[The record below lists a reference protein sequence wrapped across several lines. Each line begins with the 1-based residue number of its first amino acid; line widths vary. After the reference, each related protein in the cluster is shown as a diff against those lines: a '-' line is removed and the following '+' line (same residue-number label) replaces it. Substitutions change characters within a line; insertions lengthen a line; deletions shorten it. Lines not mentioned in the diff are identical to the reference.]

1 MKFLSVFSGIEA
13 ASVAW
18 EPLGWKAVGF
28 SEIDPFPCSVLAH
41 HFPQVPNFG
50 DITRHESWNIV
61 PGTVD
66 LLVGGSPCQSFSI
79 SGKRAGLDD
88 PRGRLMLTYLDI
100 VAELRP
106 RWIVWENVVG
116 VLHSGRGRDFGSF
129 LGGLVERG
137 YRFAFRVLDA
147 RYVRVFGF
155 QRGLPQARRRV
166 FVVGYRGHGDA
177 AERCLFNPFPKTSR
191 DVASSAAANVED
203 RPRVGEG
210 TSQVQSVHSFKL
222 TNFAGEWNGDCFS
235 TICKSSD
242 VGRYAMIVNRDIVRF
257 PTVNE
262 LERAQGFPDDW
273 TNVMHNGKPPTKS
286 MRVGAIGNSM
296 AVNCMRW
303 IGRRI
308 EAVEAEMHPLTNPKT

>member
-18 EPLGWKAVGF
+18 EPLGWEAIGF

-50 DITRHESWNIV
+50 DITRHESWNID

-66 LLVGGSPCQSFSI
+66 LLVGGSPCQSFST

-100 VAELRP
+100 VAQLRP

-129 LGGLVERG
+129 LGGLVKRG
-137 YRFAFRVLDA
+137 YHFAYRVLDA
-147 RYVRVFGF
+147 RYTRVDGYP
-155 QRGLPQARRRV
+155 RGLPQKRRRV
-166 FVVGYRGHGDA
+166 FVVGYSGRDNA
-177 AERCLFNPFPKTSR
+177 AERVLLTYSKTTAKYEETHDIMAMDEVAR
-191 DVASSAAANVED
+191 TREASSPIRTVEC
-203 RPRVGEG
+203 
-210 TSQVQSVHSFKL
+210 FKVE
-222 TNFAGEWNGDCFS
+222 NFPGEWHG
-235 TICKSSD
+235 T
-242 VGRYAMIVNRDIVRF
+242 AF
-257 PTVNE
+257 PTLMKSGVEAALLINQKHIRRPSMVE
-262 LERAQGFPDDW
+262 LERAQGFPDNW
-273 TNVMHNGKPPTKS
+273 TNVTHNGNPPTKA

-308 EAVEAEMHPLTNPKT
+308 EAVEAEMHPLTNLKT

>member
-137 YRFAFRVLDA
+137 YQFAYRVLDA
-147 RYVRVFGF
+147 RYTRVDGYP
-155 QRGLPQARRRV
+155 RGLPQKRRRV
-166 FVVGYRGHGDA
+166 FVVGYSGRDNA
-177 AERCLFNPFPKTSR
+177 AERVLLNNESMPTRGKKTNAISVLEEVARACKASNPIET
-191 DVASSAAANVED
+191 VECFRTVNMSGD
-203 RPRVGEG
+203 
-210 TSQVQSVHSFKL
+210 
-222 TNFAGEWNGDCFS
+222 WNGTTFP
-235 TICKSSD
+235 TILK
-242 VGRYAMIVNRDIVRF
+242 GGIQHAIIVNGEHIRYPSLV
-257 PTVNE
+257 E
-262 LERAQGFPDDW
+262 LERAQGFPDNW

>member
-50 DITRHESWNIV
+50 DITRHESWNID

-66 LLVGGSPCQSFSI
+66 IVVGGSPCQSFSM

-100 VAELRP
+100 VAQLRP

-137 YRFAFRVLDA
+137 YQFAYRVLDA
-147 RYVRVFGF
+147 RYTRVDGYP
-155 QRGLPQARRRV
+155 RGLPQKRRRV
-166 FVVGYRGHGDA
+166 FVVGYRGRDNA
-177 AERCLFNPFPKTSR
+177 AERVLLHLDRVSPRDEKKNDPSVLDEVARTRKNDSSVVSVECFKVWNLSGDWVGTFFPTL
-191 DVASSAAANVED
+191 V
-203 RPRVGEG
+203 
-210 TSQVQSVHSFKL
+210 
-222 TNFAGEWNGDCFS
+222 
-235 TICKSSD
+235 KSNI
-242 VGRYAMIVNRDIVRF
+242 AHAIIVNGEHIRF
-257 PTVNE
+257 PSMVE
-262 LERAQGFPDDW
+262 LERAQGFPDNW
-273 TNVMHNGKPPTKS
+273 TNVMHNGKPPTEA

-308 EAVEAEMHPLTNPKT
+308 EAVEAEMHTLTNPKT